1 MANIFVVAHHSRTEI
16 PELLSDLRQWAEHR
30 GHELWM
36 NDFDA
41 QALNSPE
48 LANPRHA
55 MDADLVVSLGGDGT
69 VLRAVHMLDGAPV
82 PILGV
87 NVGTLGYLTEIDPE
101 ELIDALNK
109 WESGVSGTDYVID
122 ARMMLS
128 VTLHKADRSA

>member
-16 PELLSDLRQWAEHR
+16 PELLSDLRKWATHR

-55 MDADLVVSLGGDGT
+55 MDADLVVRLGGDGT
-69 VLRAVHMLDGAPV
+69 VLRAVHMLDGANV
-82 PILGV
+82 PIIGV
-87 NVGTLGYLTEIDPE
+87 NVGTLGYFTEIDRE
-101 ELIDALNK
+101 ELIEGLKK
-109 WESGVSGTDYVID
+109 WE
-122 ARMMLS
+122 
-128 VTLHKADRSA
+128 